1 MLRQGLRSTIR
12 AFMTPSSPQQ
22 TPTPQDRSVWV
33 LTDHVVGHAN
43 QSLGVAEA
51 LGLPFVTRDVRYAP
65 LAVVPGLLGPRSLL
79 GLSPA
84 SRGALAP
91 PWPDLVIATGRRLGA
106 VARWIKRQARAAG
119 HTTRLVQIMD
129 PVTGRGAYDLIA
141 APRHDL
147 VPPRANLF
155 ETVGAPHRITAA
167 RLAAEGERWRS
178 TLAALPA
185 PRIAVLVG
193 GATQRRG
200 FAPALAAELG
210 QLASKLAAAHNGSL
224 MITTSRRTGAA
235 ATDALV
241 KAVTVPFYIHRWDA
255 PRETKGAGSG
265 AGDPGGNPYFAFLAL
280 ADAVIVTGESVSMCS
295 EACAAGKP
303 VFIYTPKEIVKAAF
317 ARLHADLYRTGLA
330 RPLNHDTPMTLDVT
344 REGSL
349 SAAKDIAA
357 QIRFR
362 FAL

>member
-65 LAVVPGLLGPRSLL
+65 WAVVPGLLGPRSLL

-84 SRGALAP
+84 SRAALAP

-106 VARWIKRQARAAG
+106 VARWIKRQARGAG
-119 HTTRLVQIMD
+119 HVTRLVQIMD

-141 APRHDL
+141 APHHDL

-155 ETVGAPHRITAA
+155 ETIGAPHRITAA
-167 RLAAEGERWRS
+167 RLATDGERWRS
-178 TLAALPA
+178 ALAGLPA

-193 GATQRRG
+193 GATQHRA

-210 QLASKLAAAHNGSL
+210 QLASKLAAAHAGSL

-255 PRETKGAGSG
+255 PSAAA

-280 ADAVIVTGESVSMCS
+280 ADAVVVTGESVSMCS

-303 VFIYTPKEIVKAAF
+303 VFIYAPAEIVKPAF

-344 REGSL
+344 HDGSL